1 MPIVFLM
8 FRIGN
13 WFLFLGGII
22 SFFVSSLFFGVCG
35 FFGLRRKMREI
46 FKGKVIKVEVKGDFI

>member
-1 MPIVFLM
+1 M